1 MGFEALLGNRQ
12 LKENLS
18 AAVNRGRISHFYLI
32 SGPAG
37 SGKKT
42 LSRLL
47 SAAIHCKGERKPCM
61 NCPACRKVMADT
73 HPDLITVT
81 DPEHKTVAV
90 DIVRQVRDEMFVR
103 PNESDRK
110 IYVFPQALR
119 DEGQNALLKVL
130 EEPPAYGVF
139 ILLSE
144 NPESLLTTVRSRC
157 TELKLL
163 PLDSSTI
170 RSALNREFSQ
180 AEPDAV
186 EGAVLRSGGYLGQA
200 RQILEDN
207 LSLPPQVEQ
216 LTQAYAGRDAYL
228 LTKTLVSM
236 EDWKADRLMSVL
248 LPFQD
253 LLQQALLA
261 RSGMQAT
268 SKAAQE
274 LAKARDTRELNQA
287 IECLK
292 KTNEYLQGN
301 ISVATLCGWLTW
313 ALR

>member
-1 MGFEALLGNRQ
+1 MGFDGLLGNRQ
-12 LKENLS
+12 LKENLT
-18 AAVNRGRISHFYLI
+18 AALSRGRISHFYLI

-47 SAAIHCKGERKPCM
+47 SAAIHCKSSNKPCLT
-61 NCPACRKVMADT
+61 CPACRKVMADT
-73 HPDLITVT
+73 HPDVITVT
-81 DPEHKTVAV
+81 DPEHKNIAV
-90 DIVRQVRDEMFVR
+90 KIVRDMREDMFVR

-110 IYVFPQALR
+110 VYVFAQSLA

-163 PLDSSTI
+163 PLPQQLLENTLS
-170 RSALNREFSQ
+170 REF
-180 AEPDAV
+180 ADADPETVTAAV
-186 EGAVLRSGGYLGQA
+186 ERSGGYLGQA
-200 RQILEDN
+200 KQIMEEN
-207 LSLPPQVEQ
+207 LTLPPQVQQLAEAFGNRNGLL
-216 LTQAYAGRDAYL
+216 LTQ
-228 LTKTLVSM
+228 TLIPM
-236 EDWKADRLMSVL
+236 EEWKADRLRGVLQQVQSV
-248 LPFQD
+248 
-253 LLQQALLA
+253 LQQALLA
-261 RSGMQAT
+261 RSGMRSA

-274 LAKARDTRELNQA
+274 VAKLRNGQELNAA
-287 IECLK
+287 IACLK
-292 KTNEYLQGN
+292 KADLYLQGN
-301 ISVATLCGWLTW
+301 VSAAAVCGWLSW

>member
-81 DPEHKTVAV
+81 DPDHKTVAV

-163 PLDSSTI
+163 PLDSGTI
-170 RSALNREFSQ
+170 RSALNREFPQ

-186 EGAVLRSGGYLGQA
+186 EGAVQRSGGYLGQA

-228 LTKTLVSM
+228 MTKTLVSM

-253 LLQQALLA
+253 LLQQALLV
-261 RSGMQAT
+261 RSGMQAA

>member
-1 MGFEALLGNRQ
+1 MGFDSLLGNRQ
-12 LKENLS
+12 LKENLT
-18 AAVNRGRISHFYLI
+18 AAINRGRISHFYLI

-47 SAAIHCKGERKPCM
+47 AAAIHCKSANKPCM
-61 NCPACRKVMADT
+61 TCSACRKVMADT

-81 DPEHKTVAV
+81 DPEHKNIAV
-90 DIVRQVRDEMFVR
+90 KIVRDIREDMFVR

-110 IYVFPQALR
+110 IYVFAQSLA

-130 EEPPAYGVF
+130 EEPPQYGVF

-163 PLDSSTI
+163 PLPQDLLENTLS
-170 RSALNREFSQ
+170 REF
-180 AEPDAV
+180 PDA
-186 EGAVLRSGGYLGQA
+186 EAEAVTAAAERSGGYLGQA
-200 RQILEDN
+200 RKILEEN
-207 LSLPPQVEQ
+207 LSLPPQVQQLAEAFSTRNGLL
-216 LTQAYAGRDAYL
+216 LTQ
-228 LTKTLVSM
+228 TLIPM
-236 EDWKADRLMSVL
+236 EDWKADRLRSVL
-248 LPFQD
+248 QQVQEV
-253 LLQQALLA
+253 LQQALLA
-261 RSGMQAT
+261 RSGLRAA

-274 LAKARDTRELNQA
+274 VAKLRNGRELNEA
-287 IECLK
+287 IACLK
-292 KTNEYLQGN
+292 KADLYLQGN
-301 ISVATLCGWLTW
+301 VSPAAVCGWLAW

>member
-18 AAVNRGRISHFYLI
+18 AAVRRGRISHFYLI

-47 SAAIHCKGERKPCM
+47 AAAIHCTGAEKPCM
-61 NCPACRKVMADT
+61 RCAACRKVMADT

-90 DIVRQVRDEMFVR
+90 EIVRRVRDEMFVR

-130 EEPPAYGVF
+130 EEPPPYGVF

-163 PLDSSTI
+163 PVEQATVRD
-170 RSALNREFSQ
+170 ALRREFPEADPEALEAA
-180 AEPDAV
+180 AE
-186 EGAVLRSGGYLGQA
+186 RSGGYLGQA
-200 RQILEDN
+200 KQILQDN
-207 LSLPPQVEQ
+207 QALPLQVEQ
-216 LTQAYAGRDAYL
+216 LAQAFAGRDMLL
-228 LTKTLVSM
+228 LTRTLVSM
-236 EDWKADRLMSVL
+236 EDWKNDRFLSVL
-248 LPFQD
+248 HPFQD
-253 LLQQALLA
+253 LLHQALLA
-261 RSGMQAT
+261 RSGLR
-268 SKAAQE
+268 AASPAARE
-274 LAKARDTRELNQA
+274 LAKARDSRELNQA
-287 IECLK
+287 IDCLK
-292 KTNEYLQGN
+292 QANEYIQGN
-301 ISVATLCGWLTW
+301 ISVATLCGWLIW

>member
-1 MGFEALLGNRQ
+1 MGFEGLLGNRQ

-47 SAAIHCKGERKPCM
+47 SAAIHCKGEQKPCLS
-61 NCPACRKVMADT
+61 CPACRKVMADT

-81 DPEHKTVAV
+81 DPEHKNVAV
-90 DIVRQVRDEMFVR
+90 DIVRRVRDEMFVR

-130 EEPPAYGVF
+130 EEPPSYGVF
-139 ILLSE
+139 ILHSE

-163 PLDSSTI
+163 PLDNGTLH
-170 RSALNREFSQ
+170 SALNREFPQ
-180 AEPDAV
+180 ADPDAV
-186 EGAVLRSGGYLGQA
+186 EGAVLRCGGYLGQA

-207 LSLPPQVEQ
+207 LSMPPQVEQ
-216 LTQAYAGRDAYL
+216 LVQAFAGRDVLL

-253 LLQQALLA
+253 LLQQAILA
-261 RSGMQAT
+261 RSGIHAA

-274 LAKARDTRELNQA
+274 LAKTRDTRELNQA

>member
-12 LKENLS
+12 LKENLT
-18 AAVNRGRISHFYLI
+18 AAMHRGRISHFYLI
-32 SGPAG
+32 SGPIG

-47 SAAIHCKGERKPCM
+47 AAAIHCKSAQKPCLT
-61 NCPACRKVMADT
+61 CSACRKVLADT

-81 DPEHKTVAV
+81 DPEHKNIAV
-90 DIVRQVRDEMFVR
+90 KIVRDIREDMFVR

-110 IYVFPQALR
+110 IYVFAQSLA

-163 PLDSSTI
+163 PL
-170 RSALNREFSQ
+170 SQ
-180 AEPDAV
+180 ELLENTLSRDFPDADAD
-186 EGAVLRSGGYLGQA
+186 AVAAAAARSGGYLGQA
-200 RQILEDN
+200 RKILEEN
-207 LSLPPQVEQ
+207 LALPPQVQ
-216 LTQAYAGRDAYL
+216 QISTAFGNRDGLLLTQ
-228 LTKTLVSM
+228 TLVPM
-236 EDWKADRLMSVL
+236 EEWKADKLQSVL
-248 LPFQD
+248 HQVQSIF
-253 LLQQALLA
+253 QQALLA
-261 RSGMQAT
+261 RSGMKAAT
-268 SKAAQE
+268 KAAQE
-274 LAKARDTRELNQA
+274 LAALRNGRELNEA
-287 IECLK
+287 IANLK
-292 KTNEYLQGN
+292 KADLYLQGN
-301 ISVATLCGWLTW
+301 VSVAAVCGWLTW